1 MSNVTPDIT
10 RQLARALGLPK
21 TTTKATLRLEVGKLP
36 TLEVECHEVPLR
48 IVVDPQS
55 QAKSIASLHFMLRLE
70 PFSQPTTNTE
80 DPP

>member
-21 TTTKATLRLEVGKLP
+21 TATKATLRLEVGKLP

-48 IVVDPQS
+48 IVTDPES
-55 QAKSIASLHFMLRLE
+55 GEHSVASIQFMLRLE
-70 PFSQPTTNTE
+70 PFPPTEKDQP
-80 DPP
+80 